1 MDKREKVR
9 IIIEGDTRLT
19 PEILA
24 VFEVFLDS
32 MPERIYQE
40 LIEQDKDHWV
50 EYFLMWCAQMES
62 LSIESADKH

>member
-1 MDKREKVR
+1 MDKREKVQ

-19 PEILA
+19 PEFLA
-24 VFEVFLDS
+24 VFEAFLDS

-40 LIEQDKDHWV
+40 FIDQDRDHWV

-62 LSIESADKH
+62 LSMDGAEKH